1 MVRLAESNM
10 KINPNIQF
18 KLDRG
23 QPLNQAELSL
33 IIKGWTSRIEELEK
47 KVEELS
53 ENRQETNKRT
63 RKNVSSD
70 SV

>member
-1 MVRLAESNM
+1 MN
-10 KINPNIQF
+10 INPNIQF

-23 QPLNQAELSL
+23 QPLNQAEMSM
-33 IIKGWTSRIEELEK
+33 IIKTWTARIEQLENKIEELSK
-47 KVEELS
+47 DRS
-53 ENRQETNKRT
+53 QANRRT

>member
-1 MVRLAESNM
+1 ME
-10 KINPNIQF
+10 ITPNIQF
-18 KLDRG
+18 KLDRA
-23 QPLNQAELSL
+23 QPLNQAEMSI
-33 IIKGWTSRIEELEK
+33 IIKTWTSRIEELEN

-53 ENRQETNKRT
+53 KNRSETNRRT

>member
-1 MVRLAESNM
+1 MN
-10 KINPNIQF
+10 INPNIQF

-23 QPLNQAELSL
+23 QPLNQAEMSM
-33 IIKGWTSRIEELEK
+33 IIKSWTSRIEQMEK
-47 KVEELS
+47 NIEELS
-53 ENRQETNKRT
+53 KNRSETSRRT

>member
-1 MVRLAESNM
+1 MELS
-10 KINPNIQF
+10 PNIQF
-18 KLDRG
+18 KLDRA
-23 QPLNQAELSL
+23 QPLNQAEMSI
-33 IIKGWTSRIEELEK
+33 IIKFWTARIEELEN

-53 ENRQETNKRT
+53 KNRSETNRRT